1 MCRSNQSNESGS
13 FSKPRGFA
21 TVLFV
26 VLLKLCGENEQLV
39 DVLGR
44 DPERL
49 GSDSLD
55 DGLLARVEGQIGAA
69 LIEVS

>member
-13 FSKPRGFA
+13 FSKPCGFA
-21 TVLFV
+21 AVLFV
-26 VLLKLCGENEQLV
+26 VLLELCGENEQLV

-44 DPERL
+44 DPERF

-55 DGLLARVEGQIGAA
+55 DGLLERVEGQIGAA